1 MTYLDNVLN
10 KKPEDFKQQ
19 VIATLKDK
27 IGGYIDWRKNQVT
40 QEIFKK

>member
-1 MTYLDNVLN
+1 MNYLDNIKN

-19 VIATLKDK
+19 VVATLKNK